1 MPLPPNPPSPR
12 SFWKGWGRRGRRAGG
27 PCDEQP
33 VQLDTCGLEGQGW
46 EPGPAGEERERQP
59 QVRRHAGPGEM
70 GKSRDGGEGAVG
82 AGRRSFLPMEEE
94 RGATTRTFMGRE
106 RQGRDT
112 RLRSSSP
119 EGYSDAHATTH
130 SVLTTDPDTPAHTP
144 HPAQGSGRKA

>member
-27 PCDEQP
+27 PCEEQP

-82 AGRRSFLPMEEE
+82 AGRRSFLPTEEE
-94 RGATTRTFMGRE
+94 RGATTRTETFMGRE

-119 EGYSDAHATTH
+119 EGNSDAHAH
-130 SVLTTDPDTPAHTP
+130 HPFSTDH
-144 HPAQGSGRKA
+144 